1 MRTLPFWMGLI
12 LISVVPLYLT
22 YIYEPPNILTGL
34 FILVVAV
41 IFFSFSPYDFDIERK
56 SSLALLIAFLPLSL
70 LLKFPFNVGFILLSI
85 AMVFCISANRFKR
98 TRMYKRIVRGIFFG
112 GLTYTVVY
120 SFYPLYVILF
130 SRYHRV
136 DLLSPILSNLLAI
149 FGVRSSVNNGLVYIQ
164 TYYQTFP
171 LTVTWEK
178 LCILVWINL
187 LLLFLLFSFLYS
199 DKKIFCR
206 NLVVFVVVGWI
217 YLVVR
222 LAFTVILYCNNLD
235 LRTFW
240 NTSLIVVSFIPLSF
254 LLAPVVKFNE
264 SRLVLNS
271 KGRKDVIPIILFF
284 IFIFLLVGAFVFED
298 PGARKSGKILIDE
311 YHSDWEDTIR
321 GMDKEWYGE
330 LSTYNYY
337 WWARWLDIYYDVD
350 MNTDQELTFDLLKNY
365 DILILKC
372 PTAPYSPAEIEDILR
387 FVEDGGGL
395 YLIGDHT
402 DVFGMNTYLNQVSKH
417 FGIIF
422 KTDATYELTTG
433 SVSKYEPPFLFAHP
447 IVKTLDRFEFLTSCS
462 LDVPINCENVI
473 IGYGLL
479 GEPGTYSTSVF
490 FREPFSAPDVEYGFL
505 VQAAALHYGKGRVV
519 AFTDSTCFSS
529 FCIFMDGYKNF
540 NLGTIEYL
548 NRMNVYDC
556 LNIVFGIISII
567 SFILFLILSPKEDR
581 GRVQFVVLFSASIS
595 FLLSAPVFDYI
606 NASNYQLPSDELEHP
621 KACFDMEHSSIEI
634 SPVTGPRPYGVKDPY
649 NTFFVWTERVG
660 WIPSIERDLQSCIRK
675 GDAIV
680 IINPDKEFK
689 DGEIEG
695 LKEFVKNGGKLLVMD
710 SIRNKLSTANQI
722 LNNFGMEITIKSMN
736 LSVKNDTILIG
747 NITCPYLTVKGGD
760 TNFSFENNSFLSV
773 KRFGKGKVV
782 VFVDSYTFSN
792 GVMGGVFTEPSKK
805 QRSVYDV
812 EFFIFEKL
820 FSD

>member
-284 IFIFLLVGAFVFED
+284 IFIPFI
-298 PGARKSGKILIDE
+298 SGR
-311 YHSDWEDTIR
+311 TI
-321 GMDKEWYGE
+321 Y
-330 LSTYNYY
+330 
-337 WWARWLDIYYDVD
+337 
-350 MNTDQELTFDLLKNY
+350 
-365 DILILKC
+365 
-372 PTAPYSPAEIEDILR
+372 
-387 FVEDGGGL
+387 
-395 YLIGDHT
+395 
-402 DVFGMNTYLNQVSKH
+402 
-417 FGIIF
+417 
-422 KTDATYELTTG
+422 
-433 SVSKYEPPFLFAHP
+433 
-447 IVKTLDRFEFLTSCS
+447 
-462 LDVPINCENVI
+462 
-473 IGYGLL
+473 
-479 GEPGTYSTSVF
+479 
-490 FREPFSAPDVEYGFL
+490 
-505 VQAAALHYGKGRVV
+505 
-519 AFTDSTCFSS
+519 
-529 FCIFMDGYKNF
+529 
-540 NLGTIEYL
+540 
-548 NRMNVYDC
+548 
-556 LNIVFGIISII
+556 
-567 SFILFLILSPKEDR
+567 
-581 GRVQFVVLFSASIS
+581 
-595 FLLSAPVFDYI
+595 
-606 NASNYQLPSDELEHP
+606 
-621 KACFDMEHSSIEI
+621 
-634 SPVTGPRPYGVKDPY
+634 
-649 NTFFVWTERVG
+649 
-660 WIPSIERDLQSCIRK
+660 
-675 GDAIV
+675 
-680 IINPDKEFK
+680 
-689 DGEIEG
+689 
-695 LKEFVKNGGKLLVMD
+695 
-710 SIRNKLSTANQI
+710 
-722 LNNFGMEITIKSMN
+722 
-736 LSVKNDTILIG
+736 
-747 NITCPYLTVKGGD
+747 
-760 TNFSFENNSFLSV
+760 
-773 KRFGKGKVV
+773 
-782 VFVDSYTFSN
+782 
-792 GVMGGVFTEPSKK
+792 
-805 QRSVYDV
+805 
-812 EFFIFEKL
+812 
-820 FSD
+820 